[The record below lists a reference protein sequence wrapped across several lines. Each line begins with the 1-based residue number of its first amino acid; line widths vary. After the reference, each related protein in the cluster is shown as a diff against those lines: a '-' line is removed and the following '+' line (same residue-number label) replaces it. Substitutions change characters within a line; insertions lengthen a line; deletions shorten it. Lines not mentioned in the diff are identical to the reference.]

1 MLGSIIAFIGFVI
14 MLIFGIQILIIA
26 FKKSILWGLG
36 SLFIPF
42 VGLVF
47 VFMHWADCKTPFMR
61 WLIGFAVSVVGGI
74 LTAVLGGGAG

>member
-1 MLGSIIAFIGFVI
+1 MAMIGSVIAFIGFVV
-14 MLIFGIQILIIA
+14 MLVFGIQILIIA

-47 VFMHWADCKTPFMR
+47 VFMHWAETKTPFMR
-61 WLIGFAVSVVGGI
+61 WLIGFVVAVIGGVVS
-74 LTAVLGGGAG
+74 ALGARG